1 MTVLEA
7 TNLIRD
13 GTGNPTGQTWADLG
27 AGEGT
32 FTRALAKLVGEQG
45 RVIAVDIDDVALIEL
60 RRISH
65 DIPAPRVDVIAGD
78 VRDLRKIGELQGMQ
92 LDGALFANVLHF
104 IKDPLAVLTQV
115 RTFLR
120 PEARVLVVEY
130 EQRAASRWV
139 PFPLPLHQLAS
150 IAGAAGF
157 AAPVEVGRRKSR
169 YQGELY
175 CAAMTTARSGGV
187 ANRGEPAGSS

>member
-13 GTGNPTGQTWADLG
+13 GVGSATGQTWADFG
-27 AGEGT
+27 AGKGT
-32 FTRALAKLVGEQG
+32 FTRALATLVGEQG
-45 RVIAVDIDDVALIEL
+45 SVIALDQNAAALREL

-65 DIPAPRVDVIAGD
+65 DTPAPRIDVMDGD
-78 VRDLRKIGELQGMQ
+78 VTKLHSSEQLHGVQ

-104 IKDPLAVLTQV
+104 MANPSAVLTQV
-115 RTFLR
+115 KTYLR
-120 PEARVLVVEY
+120 PDARVLVVEY

-139 PFPLPLHQLAS
+139 PFPLPMHQLAAVTS
-150 IAGAAGF
+150 AAGF

-175 CAAMTTARSGGV
+175 CAVLLTQRTMDARQL
-187 ANRGEPAGSS
+187 PL